1 MVYVTADLHGDA
13 TRFYSKEIRRLKK
26 GDTLIVLGDF
36 GFLWQGTPK
45 EKKLLKKLGKKR
57 YQILFLDGAHENFD
71 LLEQYPVEEWSGG
84 QVHRIDGSLK
94 HLMRGQ
100 VYVIEGKRIFTMGGG
115 ESDEKEMRAQQ
126 QKWFPQEMPNPQEK
140 EAARKNLERFDWSVD
155 YVLTHDCSEKMKV
168 FLSMGQQNNSLNRFL
183 TEIEGKLQFRKWFF
197 GFYHLDRQI
206 PPRHCAVYRS
216 VQRLD

>member
-1 MVYVTADLHGDA
+1 
-13 TRFYSKEIRRLKK
+13 
-26 GDTLIVLGDF
+26 
-36 GFLWQGTPK
+36 
-45 EKKLLKKLGKKR
+45 
-57 YQILFLDGAHENFD
+57 
-71 LLEQYPVEEWSGG
+71 
-84 QVHRIDGSLK
+84 
-94 HLMRGQ
+94 
-100 VYVIEGKRIFTMGGG
+100 
-115 ESDEKEMRAQQ
+115 
-126 QKWFPQEMPNPQEK
+126 MPNPQEK

-216 VQRLD
+216 VQRLDWVLPPNLRDSFPNWWMNDPNFFTFCTNRVFKAQGKIVFFPCAFLIPFSPFSKYVFFTNNQNIHPDHSMLFIQITRPVPPFPTILSFSLLQDILNPRRST

>member
-1 MVYVTADLHGDA
+1 
-13 TRFYSKEIRRLKK
+13 
-26 GDTLIVLGDF
+26 
-36 GFLWQGTPK
+36 
-45 EKKLLKKLGKKR
+45 
-57 YQILFLDGAHENFD
+57 
-71 LLEQYPVEEWSGG
+71 
-84 QVHRIDGSLK
+84 
-94 HLMRGQ
+94 MRGQ

-216 VQRLD
+216 VQPLD